1 MKLPLSCL
9 ILNAMVIALILAFF
23 PEKLNA
29 LAFFDLH
36 RFKNIKNECET
47 NLNCRSRK
55 CVTRTD
61 FLCAARSKYFL
72 FIIFQRFA
80 INIIFPIIR
89 NDL

>member
-9 ILNAMVIALILAFF
+9 ILNAMVIALIVAFF
-23 PEKLNA
+23 PAKLNA

-47 NLNCRSRK
+47 NLHCRSSK

-61 FLCAARSKYFL
+61 FLCAARSKCILFRFL
-72 FIIFQRFA
+72 
-80 INIIFPIIR
+80 NIAAFSITHI
-89 NDL
+89 D